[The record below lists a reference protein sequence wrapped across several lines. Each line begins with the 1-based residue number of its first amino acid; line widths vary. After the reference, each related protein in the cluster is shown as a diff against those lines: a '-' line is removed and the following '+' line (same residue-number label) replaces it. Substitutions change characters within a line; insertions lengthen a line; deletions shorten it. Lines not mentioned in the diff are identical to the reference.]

1 MTDAHAPPRAVVI
14 LVAGGG
20 REIVLGAI
28 DHGAHCD
35 LALIDDLLRLR
46 MAMARRGWSTRL
58 SYPDRDLR
66 ELLELVG
73 MGDCLGL

>member
-20 REIVLGAI
+20 CEIVLGPI

-35 LALIDDLLRLR
+35 FALIDDLLRLR
-46 MAMARRGWSTRL
+46 MAVARRGWSIRL
-58 SYPDRDLR
+58 ADPDQDLR
-66 ELLELVG
+66 ELVELIG
-73 MGDCLGL
+73 LGQYLGL